1 MNRLKLALALS
12 ALFASAT
19 GCFAETAQREVF
31 LSATP
36 DDLAKIIQDIGYR
49 AEIAKNNAGKRFVR
63 TRIGGKDVAILLF
76 LCSDGE
82 VCKSSTIGTYFTPA
96 KKDDEAKSLRITN
109 KFMSDRSFVRAY
121 VDKDKDIVVE
131 TDIAFSG
138 GITKDHYKVLL
149 DAFEDHVK
157 LMAEALKEKSEGA
170 QPRLEASF
178 GPRIVRWQERR
189 DFPQRTISTP

>member
-31 LSATP
+31 LSATA

-96 KKDDEAKSLRITN
+96 KKDDEAKSLRHHQQ
-109 KFMSDRSFVRAY
+109 V
-121 VDKDKDIVVE
+121 
-131 TDIAFSG
+131 
-138 GITKDHYKVLL
+138 H
-149 DAFEDHVK
+149 
-157 LMAEALKEKSEGA
+157 
-170 QPRLEASF
+170 
-178 GPRIVRWQERR
+178 ER
-189 DFPQRTISTP
+189 PQLRPGLCRQG

>member
-1 MNRLKLALALS
+1 MARPGNRPEEHTPHEPLRSWSLALS

-19 GCFAETAQREVF
+19 ACFAETAQREVF
-31 LSATP
+31 LSATA

-157 LMAEALKEKSEGA
+157 LMAEALKEK
-170 QPRLEASF
+170 
-178 GPRIVRWQERR
+178 
-189 DFPQRTISTP
+189 